1 MLARFEQEIA
11 MFRDARIGMR
21 RSVAFWWLLALAA
34 AATLLIAQA
43 AGAGPPSLPTGA
55 AAKSISTSDSP
66 ESADKA
72 PQAATA
78 KGNEDEDEDER
89 PVIKTNAE
97 WKKLLTRK
105 QYRVAR
111 QGETEPPFKGKYWKN
126 KEPGSYRCVC
136 CDAELFS
143 SQAKFESGTGWP
155 SFWAPTKDKRLQ
167 ARQDY
172 SDGSL
177 RVEVLCTR
185 CGAHLGHVFSDG
197 PPPTGLRFCINSASL
212 NFAAAEHFMTDED
225 QQASGTIIPVGKNRR
240 SAPRH

>member
-1 MLARFEQEIA
+1 

-43 AGAGPPSLPTGA
+43 AGAAPPRLATGA
-55 AAKSISTSDSP
+55 AAKSIPTSDSQD
-66 ESADKA
+66 SADKA
-72 PQAATA
+72 SLAATA
-78 KGNEDEDEDER
+78 KGNEDEDEP
-89 PVIKTNAE
+89 PVIKSDAE

-111 QGETEPPFKGKYWKN
+111 QGETEPPFKGKFWKT

-185 CGAHLGHVFSDG
+185 CGAHLGHLFSDG

-212 NFAAAEHFMTDED
+212 NFEAAEHSMTDED
-225 QQASGTIIPVGKNRR
+225 QEASGTVIPVAKNRR
-240 SAPRH
+240 TASRR